1 MIRQPGGSL
10 GPSDNWL
17 MPAVGWALPH
27 SAGDTRVGAG
37 TQGLP
42 AQSGHGTVAAV
53 RVRVA
58 MRAGEGR
65 STSRGLFAEFQHQLL
80 PGISRH
86 SQTANRSAAEVQGS
100 NLKLSRERSRTPS
113 PGGPDAA
120 AKAMRARYP
129 SRAGM
134 AADPGMRTITG
145 EELSSIPEA
154 IRTGSPNRDRVTKT
168 TSMSAGDGRTATAW
182 PPWPRCGDRADSGV
196 ATWCGRWPDR
206 SGHR

>member
-17 MPAVGWALPH
+17 MPAVGWASPH

-129 SRAGM
+129 SRG
-134 AADPGMRTITG
+134 R
-145 EELSSIPEA
+145 
-154 IRTGSPNRDRVTKT
+154 
-168 TSMSAGDGRTATAW
+168 DGRRSGNADYYRRRAEQHSG
-182 PPWPRCGDRADSGV
+182 GDQDRQPESGQGHEDHVHVGRRRPDRYGV
-196 ATWCGRWPDR
+196 ATLAALRR
-206 SGHR
+206 SG

>member
-1 MIRQPGGSL
+1 MIRQPGSL

-17 MPAVGWALPH
+17 MAAVGWALPH
-27 SAGDTRVGAG
+27 SAEDTRVGAR
-37 TQGLP
+37 TQGMP

-86 SQTANRSAAEVQGS
+86 SQTANRSAAEVQGN
-100 NLKLSRERSRTPS
+100 NLKLSRVEITN
-113 PGGPDAA
+113 AI
-120 AKAMRARYP
+120 AR
-129 SRAGM
+129 RAGRCGESD
-134 AADPGMRTITG
+134 AGTLSFPGRDGRRSGNADYYGRRAEQHSGGDQDLRPEPGQG
-145 EELSSIPEA
+145 HEDHVHV
-154 IRTGSPNRDRVTKT
+154 G
-168 TSMSAGDGRTATAW
+168 GDGRTATAL